1 MRNEG
6 HLVFCFFPDA
16 DSLIFALRMNL
27 HPAPEFKPVVPPV
40 KFVTSRG
47 AKIRYADIGKG
58 RTIVLIHGFLE
69 SLEVWFGNGFANE
82 LAKKFRVI
90 AIDLPGHGKSECLG
104 YVQKMERMADVIKD
118 VMDELRLR
126 RYVVAGHSMGGYVA
140 LAFAEK
146 YVENLSGLCLFH
158 STARADSEEK
168 KLDRERAIRIVK
180 RNPVKYTN
188 QLVLNLFAL
197 ANQRYFKKEINWLRR
212 MAAKTKKQGIVAC
225 LEGMKNRSSREIILK
240 FSHYPV
246 LLIAGKRDTV
256 IPFETVVEQ
265 SELPG
270 DCRLLLLERTG
281 HMGFLEMKKETLKK
295 LIAFTG
301 HCYRKKTSRP

>member
-1 MRNEG
+1 MT
-6 HLVFCFFPDA
+6 VPQ
-16 DSLIFALRMNL
+16 
-27 HPAPEFKPVVPPV
+27 APVFKPILPPTS
-40 KFVTSRG
+40 FVTARG

-58 RTIVLIHGFLE
+58 RAIVLLHGFLE

-104 YVQKMERMADVIKD
+104 YVQQMERMADVVKD
-118 VMDELRLR
+118 VMDELGLR

-146 YVENLSGLCLFH
+146 YVDNLSGLCLFH
-158 STARADSEEK
+158 STARPDSEEK

-180 RNPVKYTN
+180 RDPLKYTN

-197 ANQRYFKKEINWLRR
+197 ANQRYLKKEINWIRR

-225 LEGMKNRSSREIILK
+225 LEGMKIRPSREIILR
-240 FSHYPV
+240 FAQYPV
-246 LLIAGKRDTV
+246 LIIAGKRDNV
-256 IPFETVVEQ
+256 IPYESLVEQ
-265 SELPG
+265 AELASI
-270 DCRLLLLERTG
+270 CRLVSLERTG
-281 HMGFLEMKKETLKK
+281 HMGFIEMKKETLKK
-295 LIAFTG
+295 LVAFTG
-301 HCYRKKTSRP
+301 FCYRKKLNRL